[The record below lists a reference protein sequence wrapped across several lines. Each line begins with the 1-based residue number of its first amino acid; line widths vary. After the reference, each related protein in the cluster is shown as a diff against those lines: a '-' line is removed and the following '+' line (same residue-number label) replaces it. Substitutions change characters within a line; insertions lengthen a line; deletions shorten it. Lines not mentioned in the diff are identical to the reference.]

1 MPSTLSPVDLANV
14 ALGKIGAQPINS
26 LLDQQ
31 NFASLTCNTH
41 FLLAYLELSRA
52 RPWNCLMTAANLQA
66 ITQTPLPGVSGST
79 TTITATAW
87 APLTF
92 YSANAYVTFG
102 GYYYQVLYD
111 YTSTNN
117 FINDLTLG
125 ALEQTDTQTASTNF
139 TALTPCAYAS
149 GWSYEFALPDDFQ
162 FVAILN
168 GCDCWDFGGYGGND
182 FQVMGTS
189 LFTNQSQAVIQY
201 VKNQP
206 DCTQWDSMFS
216 NAFTLK
222 LASAIATPLR
232 QDSGRLEAQLL
243 VAYQQAL
250 SAAATR
256 NGNEQ
261 QARRANVI
269 RSSNFLRSRYFSQT
283 G

>member
-1 MPSTLSPVDLANV
+1 MPSTLSPTDLANV
-14 ALGKIGAQPINS
+14 ALGKVGSQPINS

-31 NFASLTCNTH
+31 SFSALTVNTH
-41 FLLAYLELSRA
+41 FNLCYLELSRA
-52 RPWNCLMTAANLQA
+52 RPWNCLMTPALLQP
-66 ITQTPLPGVSGST
+66 ITQTPLPGINGSS
-79 TTITATAW
+79 TTITAVPW
-87 APLTF
+87 EINTF
-92 YSANAYVTFG
+92 YAANSFVTFG
-102 GYYYQVLYD
+102 NYYYQVLYD

-139 TALTPCAYAS
+139 TALTPCAYPS
-149 GWSYEFALPDDFQ
+149 GWSYEFALPDDYQ

-168 GCDCWDFGGYGGND
+168 GCECWDFGGFGGND
-182 FQVMGTS
+182 FQVMGSS
-189 LFTNQSQAVIQY
+189 LFTNQVQAVIQY

-232 QDSGRLEAQLL
+232 QDNGRMEAQFLA
-243 VAYQQAL
+243 AYQMAL

-261 QARRANVI
+261 QVRRPNII
-269 RSSNFLRSRYFSQT
+269 RGSNFLRSRYFSQA